1 MEIPAQGVVFFASL
15 LVVWGVKEINMSLNV
30 SALITAI
37 VLFVVEV
44 IIATKLNNHYF
55 IRAYFGDFLVV
66 MLVYCAVKVFW
77 HVEPKRLAIGVFMFA
92 CAIELAQLFRLAD
105 VLNLTGW
112 ARVVLG
118 TSFSFHDILMYAAG
132 CVAIWW
138 LDARLLSTKSS
149 KAILR

>member
-1 MEIPAQGVVFFASL
+1 MRLNPTML
-15 LVVWGVKEINMSLNV
+15 L
-30 SALITAI
+30 AAI

-44 IIATKLNNHYF
+44 IIATKLNGYHF

-66 MLVYCAVKVFW
+66 MLVYCVVKAFW
-77 HVEPKRLAIGVFMFA
+77 NVEPKRLAITVFIFA

-105 VLNLTGW
+105 LLHLTGW

-132 CVAIWW
+132 CMAIWW
-138 LDARLLSTKSS
+138 LDSRWYKEQTKSVNHGT
-149 KAILR
+149 A